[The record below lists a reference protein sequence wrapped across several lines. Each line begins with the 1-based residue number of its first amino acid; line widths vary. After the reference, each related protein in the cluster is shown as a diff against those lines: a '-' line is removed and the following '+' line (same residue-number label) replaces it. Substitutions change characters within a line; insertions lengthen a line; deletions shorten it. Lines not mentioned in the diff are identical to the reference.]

1 MKILFGA
8 DLVPNKQFN
17 EHYFINGDVKA
28 IFGDAVDVINSADR
42 FVINLECALTNSE
55 NRIPKCGPNIK
66 ADPKCVNGLLALGVT
81 DVMLANNHTFDFGI
95 EGFVDTIKTLEE
107 AGLPYAG
114 VGENDTDSRKIYYI
128 DLGDGRKL
136 GIVNV
141 TEHEYSYALPDRMG
155 CNPYDPHLTMY
166 DIREAKRNA
175 DYVVVIYH
183 GGKEYCQYPAPRIRN
198 MTHEMVYNGADA
210 VLLQHTHCI
219 GCYEEFEGAHIVY
232 GQGNLHFYSQRPEKP
247 MWPYGLLVELEF
259 KGERPSIKFYPI
271 CQTDDSMDLAK
282 GEIAE
287 KIMGEFEERNATLK
301 DGTWRAH
308 WEDFCHNS
316 PYNYDYMYA
325 VRLIAEP
332 TGLTDPRMLEP
343 LKHYIDTETHR
354 DVLAEIFKTF
364 NWTNK

>member
-17 EHYFINGDVKA
+17 EQYFINGDAKA

-128 DLGDGRKL
+128 DLGDGKKL

-183 GGKEYCQYPAPRIRN
+183 GGKEHCRYPSPRVRN
-198 MTHEMVYNGADA
+198 MAHEMVYNGAD
-210 VLLQHTHCI
+210 VILLQHTHCI

-232 GQGNLHFYSQRPEKP
+232 GQGNLNFPYIIDYP
-247 MWPYGLLVELEF
+247 MWKTGLLVEVDF
-259 KGERPSIKFYPI
+259 KGDHPSIKFYPLYE
-271 CQTDDSMDLAK
+271 TETGADLAK
-282 GEIAE
+282 GDEAE
-287 KIMGEFEERNATLK
+287 KIMGEFEARNLELQ
-301 DGTWRAH
+301 DGRWLDGWR
-308 WEDFCHNS
+308 DFCFNS
-316 PYNYDYMYA
+316 PYNYNYEWAFDAFVNGDPVYPNTK
-325 VRLIAEP
+325 EP
-332 TGLTDPRMLEP
+332 V
-343 LKHYIDTETHR
+343 KHYIDTETHL
-354 DVLAEIFKTF
+354 DVMREIFKTF